1 MGLTDTRNEVKKT
14 GQQIWSIHR
23 EVWVMPHATQ
33 VEAIAQKRID
43 FIWNTTHQHDI
54 NTEFAVEN
62 DSGHVRS
69 CGAGRNRLSSGTREG
84 SDLPRREGLE
94 RSRSWPTGV
103 KYKRKILHCTGL
115 IPGSCLPSYRGLLM
129 HRAARQCAK
138 GDEKGERDSTSGWCR
153 NPSFSAEN
161 VLSDDG

>member
-1 MGLTDTRNEVKKT
+1 
-14 GQQIWSIHR
+14 
-23 EVWVMPHATQ
+23 MPHAKQ

-43 FIWNTTHQHDI
+43 FIWNTAHQHDI

-94 RSRSWPTGV
+94 RSRGWPTGV

-153 NPSFSAEN
+153 NPSYSAEN

>member
-1 MGLTDTRNEVKKT
+1 
-14 GQQIWSIHR
+14 
-23 EVWVMPHATQ
+23 MPHATQ

-153 NPSFSAEN
+153 NLSFSAEN

>member
-1 MGLTDTRNEVKKT
+1 
-14 GQQIWSIHR
+14 
-23 EVWVMPHATQ
+23 MPHATQ